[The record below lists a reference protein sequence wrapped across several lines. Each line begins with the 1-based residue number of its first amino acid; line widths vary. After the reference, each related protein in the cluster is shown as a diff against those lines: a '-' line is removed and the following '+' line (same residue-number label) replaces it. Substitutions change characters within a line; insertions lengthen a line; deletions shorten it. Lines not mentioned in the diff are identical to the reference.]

1 MHVSPSSP
9 VADHCSVYALSDDK
23 EPLFSSP
30 CDHDHDKTCPQCE
43 ELTALV
49 SAIQEYLKREDLGF
63 PTAELDDLRHVADEA
78 AQNILS
84 WKAHQLRSK
93 IQHMARVDALEQ
105 LDNSSVMITQDWAMK
120 FLPQKYRESQADWFA
135 KRGISWHISVV
146 ARRLNGKLQNQ
157 SFVRIVKNCNQ
168 DSSVVIR
175 IMEHIL
181 RTLKTE
187 NPEIS
192 TAFFRQDNAGCY
204 HNATMLAAC
213 RSMGDVTGIAVSRV
227 DFSDPQGGKGPCD
240 RKAATIKVHV
250 RRFVNEGHDVQTP
263 KDLETAML
271 SAEGVPGVR
280 VTLVDSL
287 GIKDSPI
294 KLDGI
299 SLINNLPYTG
309 ASMRVWRSYN
319 VGCGKII
326 DKQLPTGCYKYFF
339 CKERLKM
346 QT

>member
-1 MHVSPSSP
+1 M
-9 VADHCSVYALSDDK
+9 
-23 EPLFSSP
+23 
-30 CDHDHDKTCPQCE
+30 
-43 ELTALV
+43 
-49 SAIQEYLKREDLGF
+49 SAIQEYLEREDLGF
-63 PTAELDDLRHVADEA
+63 PTAELDDLRHVANEA

-93 IQHMARVDALEQ
+93 IQDMARVDALE

-157 SFVRIVKNCNQ
+157 SFVHIVKNCNQ

-213 RSMGDVTGIAVSRV
+213 RSMGDVSGIAVSRV

-240 RKAATIKVHV
+240 RKAATIKAHV
-250 RRFVNEGHDVQTP
+250 CRFVNEGHDVQTP

-271 SAEGVPGVR
+271 AAEGVPGVR
-280 VTLVDSL
+280 VTLVH
-287 GIKDSPI
+287 
-294 KLDGI
+294 
-299 SLINNLPYTG
+299 
-309 ASMRVWRSYN
+309 
-319 VGCGKII
+319 
-326 DKQLPTGCYKYFF
+326 
-339 CKERLKM
+339 
-346 QT
+346 

>member
-1 MHVSPSSP
+1 
-9 VADHCSVYALSDDK
+9 
-23 EPLFSSP
+23 
-30 CDHDHDKTCPQCE
+30 
-43 ELTALV
+43 
-49 SAIQEYLKREDLGF
+49 
-63 PTAELDDLRHVADEA
+63 
-78 AQNILS
+78 
-84 WKAHQLRSK
+84 
-93 IQHMARVDALEQ
+93 MARVDALEQ

-120 FLPQKYRESQADWFA
+120 FLPQKYRKSQADWFA
-135 KRGISWHISVV
+135 KRSISWHISVV

-157 SFVRIVKNCNQ
+157 SFVHIVKNCNQ

-175 IMEHIL
+175 IMEDIL

-227 DFSDPQGGKGPCD
+227 DFSDPQGSKGPCD
-240 RKAATIKVHV
+240 RKAATIKAH
-250 RRFVNEGHDVQTP
+250 VNERHDVQTP

-299 SLINNLPYTG
+299 SLINNLQYTG
-309 ASMRVWRSYN
+309 GSMRVWRSYN
-319 VGCGKII
+319 VGC
-326 DKQLPTGCYKYFF
+326 
-339 CKERLKM
+339 
-346 QT
+346 